1 MEKERNPLYE
11 GLYIISSQL
20 SEDARGK
27 VLKKITDGIESEKG
41 EIKKIHEMGRRKL
54 AYEINGHRDGYYFL
68 VYFTLNSLK
77 VAGQWKEYRLNED
90 LIRFMTS
97 QATEVLETLEFK
109 PLLPTEEGAAK

>member
-1 MEKERNPLYE
+1 MGKGRDQLYE
-11 GLYIISSQL
+11 GIYIISSQL

-27 VLKKITDGIESEKG
+27 VLKKITDGIEAEKG
-41 EIKKIHEMGRRKL
+41 EIKKIHDMGRRKL

-68 VYFTLNSLK
+68 VYFTLDSLK

-97 QATEVLETLEFK
+97 QASEVLETLAFK
-109 PLLPTEEGAAK
+109 PLSPVEEGAVR